1 LGFCAHYQ
9 RKGLPSFDRANTL
22 RGATFE
28 EVQKAL
34 GPANDTKGLPQRAF
48 WFLSEEPETHPNP
61 VPRLYE
67 FRFVEGHLSEIKI
80 VN

>member
-9 RKGLPSFDRANTL
+9 RKGLPSFDRANHL

-34 GPANDTKGLPQRAF
+34 GPANDTKG
-48 WFLSEEPETHPNP
+48 FL
-61 VPRLYE
+61 V
-67 FRFVEGHLSEIKI
+67 FVRRT
-80 VN
+80 